1 MSRLEE
7 LMEKQRALEATT
19 AALPADEL
27 TLAQQV
33 IDNIRKVED
42 VDAQDSA
49 LRDTANTEVSRLA
62 YDVYRPKIELLEHE
76 RDDRIEKVERE
87 RDDARDEKQ
96 KEKEALQVVVDQ
108 ARRIIEFLRVD
119 DTRNLAVVDDDVKVY
134 RDREKEN
141 LGYLFDDAWLGIK
154 LYIVGNAKPKNRLS
168 LVAIGQCL
176 FGDRLLEL
184 RSGYAEPLN
193 YRHHASLLA
202 SIRDAPSIADHLAWL
217 DDSRRQKLIVE
228 LTGDYEKVKAE
239 YLDVLAAYERHDF
252 EELMTDQ
259 CECGYFYTILD
270 NISRRDESI
279 TCPRCQHLM
288 AKGTTM
294 KEK

>member
-1 MSRLEE
+1 MGRLAD
-7 LMEKQRALEATT
+7 LIEKQRALEATT

-33 IDNIRKVED
+33 LDNSRKLED
-42 VDAQDSA
+42 VAAAETA
-49 LRDTANTEVSRLA
+49 LRDIANREVRRLA
-62 YDVYRPKIELLEHE
+62 YDVYRPKIQLLEDE
-76 RDDRIEKVERE
+76 RDDCIEQVKRE
-87 RDDARDEKQ
+87 LDEARDEKQ

-108 ARRIIEFLRVD
+108 ASRIIEFLRVD
-119 DTRNLAVVDDDVKVY
+119 DTRNLAVVDDDVQVY

-154 LYIVGNAKPKNRLS
+154 LYIVGNAKPKNRVS

-176 FGDRLLEL
+176 FGDRLLKL
-184 RSGYAEPLN
+184 SSGGGADLN
-193 YRHHASLLA
+193 YHHHASLLTP
-202 SIRDAPSIADHLAWL
+202 IRDAPSIADHLAWL

-270 NISRRDESI
+270 NISRRDEPI

-288 AKGTTM
+288 AKG
-294 KEK
+294 EC

>member
-33 IDNIRKVED
+33 LGNSRKLED
-42 VDAQDSA
+42 VAAAETA
-49 LRDTANTEVSRLA
+49 LLDIASTEVRRLE
-62 YDVYRPKIELLEHE
+62 YDVYRPKIQLLEHE
-76 RDDRIEKVERE
+76 RDDRIEQVNRE
-87 RDDARDEKQ
+87 CDEARDEKQ
-96 KEKEALQVVVDQ
+96 KEKEALGVVVDQ
-108 ARRIIEFLRVD
+108 ASRIIEFLRVD
-119 DTRNLAVVDDDVKVY
+119 DTRNLAVVDDDVQVY

-154 LYIVGNAKPKNRLS
+154 LYIVGNAKPKNRFS

-176 FGDRLLEL
+176 FGDRLLKL
-184 RSGYAEPLN
+184 SSGYGADLN
-193 YRHHASLLA
+193 YHHHASLLTP
-202 SIRDAPSIADHLAWL
+202 IRDAPSIADHLAWL

-270 NISRRDESI
+270 NISRRDEPI

-288 AKGTTM
+288 AKG
-294 KEK
+294 EC